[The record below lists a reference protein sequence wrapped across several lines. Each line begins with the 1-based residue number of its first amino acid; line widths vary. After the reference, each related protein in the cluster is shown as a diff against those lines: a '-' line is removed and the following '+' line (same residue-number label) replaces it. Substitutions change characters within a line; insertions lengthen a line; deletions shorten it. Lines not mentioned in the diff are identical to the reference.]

1 MKAKVSGKAAR
12 EGRAAKISIRGV
24 SKEFL
29 MKDGKLSALDGIDID
44 VLEGEFLCV
53 VGPSGCGKSTLLS
66 IIAGLEKPDR
76 GRVLLD
82 GNEVRGPGPDR
93 VVMFQ
98 ESALFPW
105 LTAVQNIEFGLKMKG
120 VDAKERRLLALKFL
134 KLVSLER
141 FQNSFVHELSGGMK
155 QRVALARAL
164 AMEPEVLLMDE
175 PFAALDA
182 QSRDQFHFE
191 LQQIWMKTGQTIV
204 FVTHNV
210 SEAVCLGDRV
220 VLLTYRPGKVKKE
233 FLVDYPRPRESR
245 GVPKLAAIASRI
257 LSELKVE
264 FERYMKEALHDGRE

>member
-1 MKAKVSGKAAR
+1 MKRRMRESGAQ
-12 EGRAAKISIRGV
+12 EGRVAKISIQGV

-29 MKDGKLSALDGIDID
+29 MKDGKLSALEGIDID
-44 VLEGEFLCV
+44 VAEGEFLCI
-53 VGPSGCGKSTLLS
+53 VGPSGCGKSTLLN
-66 IIAGLEKPDR
+66 IIAGLETPER
-76 GRVLLD
+76 GRVLVS
-82 GNEVRGPGPDR
+82 GKEVRGPGPDR

-105 LTAVQNIEFGLKMKG
+105 LSAVQNIEFGLKMKG
-120 VDAKERRLLALKFL
+120 VGEKERRRVARHYLG
-134 KLVSLER
+134 LVNLER
-141 FQNSFVHELSGGMK
+141 FENSFVHELSGGMK

-182 QSRDQFHFE
+182 QSRDQFHIE

-220 VLLTYRPGKVKKE
+220 ILLTYRPGRVKKE
-233 FLVDYPRPRESR
+233 FHVDYSRPRESR

-257 LSELKVE
+257 LGELKVE
-264 FERYMKEALHDGRE
+264 FERYMKEALHDGRN

>member
-1 MKAKVSGKAAR
+1 MKKGDSKTGAR
-12 EGRAAKISIRGV
+12 EGRVPKISIQGV
-24 SKEFL
+24 SKEFH

-44 VLEGEFLCV
+44 VGEGEFLCI
-53 VGPSGCGKSTLLS
+53 VGPSGCGKSTLLN
-66 IIAGLEKPDR
+66 IIAGLQMPEK
-76 GRVLLD
+76 GRVLM
-82 GNEVRGPGPDR
+82 GGKEVRGPGPDR

-105 LTAVQNIEFGLKMKG
+105 LTAIQNIEFGLKMKG
-120 VDAKERRLLALKFL
+120 VGKEERRGIALHYLNLVNL
-134 KLVSLER
+134 KRFENSL
-141 FQNSFVHELSGGMK
+141 VHELSGGMK

-182 QSRDQFHFE
+182 QSRDQFHIE

-220 VLLTYRPGKVKKE
+220 ILLTYRPGRVKKE
-233 FLVDYPRPRESR
+233 FRVEYPRPRESR
-245 GVPKLAAIASRI
+245 GVPKLGSIASRI
-257 LSELKVE
+257 LSELRVE
-264 FERYMKEALHDGRE
+264 FERYMKEALHDGRN

>member
-1 MKAKVSGKAAR
+1 MSRKGRGEGR
-12 EGRAAKISIRGV
+12 EPRRAAKISIQAV
-24 SKEFL
+24 SKDFV

-44 VLEGEFLCV
+44 VKPGEFLCI
-53 VGPSGCGKSTLLS
+53 VGPSGCGKSTLLN
-66 IIAGLEKPDR
+66 IIAGLEKPEK
-76 GRVLLD
+76 GRVLID
-82 GNEVRGPGPDR
+82 GKAVGGPGPDR

-105 LTAVQNIEFGLKMKG
+105 LTVVQNIEFGLKMKG
-120 VDAKERRLLALKFL
+120 LGEKERRETALEFL
-134 KLVSLER
+134 SLVSLER
-141 FQNSFVHELSGGMK
+141 FENSYIHELSGGMK

-182 QSRDQFHFE
+182 QSRDQFHIE

-220 VLLTYRPGKVKKE
+220 ILLTYRPGKVKKE
-233 FLVDYPRPRESR
+233 FHVDYPRPRESR
-245 GVPKLAAIASRI
+245 GVPKLASIASRV
-257 LSELKVE
+257 LDELKVE
-264 FERYMKEALHDGRE
+264 FERYMTEAFHDGRV